1 MPFYCGKRSTGIGV
15 VPGSMKSSTY
25 CREYGIAENTP
36 PFSWNLR
43 PRIYQQLLRLATKD
57 YSDRLLADFFNIL
70 LECAVMTLIL
80 PDASR
85 AVARDLRR
93 LLGSDLVKDDGP
105 TKTAYAVDASIYR
118 MEPQA
123 VVLVESERDIAAT
136 VTYAVQRGIPLTP
149 RAAGTNLT
157 GSAIGSGIILDVS
170 RLNRILELNRDE
182 RWVRV
187 QPGIVLA
194 ELNKQLGRDG
204 LLFGPDPSSGDMCK
218 LGGMVANN
226 SAGPHTIRYGAVKDN
241 VQALRVCLSS
251 GEWLN
256 ARAYGLDDPQ
266 LSGLLDSHA
275 SVKGLLSLVQNQ
287 ATVIANKQPTVSK
300 NSCGY
305 NLFGLADGLRRRQFD
320 LPKLFVGSEGTLGVV
335 SEARLR
341 LVDKPKATV
350 TALIHFLRLED
361 VGEAVP
367 KLLELKPS
375 ALEVMD
381 ANTLDLIGRSNHGI
395 PPDAAATLL
404 AELDS
409 DKGDDDLRDQAT
421 RMAAICRQY
430 RLASDLVLAYDQDR
444 REQLWKARKSLYPT
458 LYRFDVRKKPINFV
472 DDVVV
477 SADRISELIRYLE
490 EFFQGQQV
498 PVAIFGH
505 IGNGNAHI
513 VPLLDVNDR
522 QDFEKMV
529 QGYHEI
535 HQTVLDRFGG
545 SICGEHGDGRVRAEY
560 VRKMFGPELY
570 GMFEQVKRL
579 FDPSGVLNPGVKI
592 SDRPFTDHIDYTRLS
607 KSCATCAKCNSVC
620 PVYDVFQ
627 SEDMSSRGWFEI
639 VTAKD
644 YSYLNSK
651 RVVEACLNCKSCRTI
666 CPAGVDVSELI
677 LQKRAEHPNY
687 IAGMIFRLHANQA
700 VFEQILKLLAK
711 SQWIWDRPSIRRIIE
726 RLTRPLLRGIAE
738 TAKLPFDMVLPR
750 LARRH
755 LRDRHASLVMNEGT
769 GRSPVAYF
777 HGCAANYFDDG
788 VGDAVIAVL
797 RKHGVTPDLPLQRCS
812 GTPIDTYGHRRLA
825 KEGARINLKS
835 LAGYETVVTGC
846 ASCTLML
853 KDYPQLFAGEPEQA
867 AAEAMA
873 KRVQHISE
881 FVARSTVSPPASA
894 RQGGNKKVTY
904 HSSCHLRAA
913 GVTKEPRKVLS
924 TLPGV
929 KFVEM
934 QDADR
939 CAGGAGTY
947 LVKDYDTSQKIFD
960 RKRRAIDQSG
970 AEVVA
975 TSCPACMI
983 QLKNGLRG
991 KADVKHIAQ
1000 VLQEA
1005 YQAADGKDIPTR

>member
-1 MPFYCGKRSTGIGV
+1 
-15 VPGSMKSSTY
+15 
-25 CREYGIAENTP
+25 
-36 PFSWNLR
+36 
-43 PRIYQQLLRLATKD
+43 
-57 YSDRLLADFFNIL
+57 
-70 LECAVMTLIL
+70 MTLIL
-80 PDASR
+80 PDSSR
-85 AVARDLRR
+85 AVGRDLRR
-93 LLGSDLVKDDGP
+93 LLGSDLVKDDSP
-105 TKTAYAVDASIYR
+105 TRTAYAVDASIYR
-118 MEPQA
+118 VEPQA
-123 VVLVESERDIAAT
+123 VVLVESEHDIAST

-182 RWVRV
+182 RWARV

-194 ELNKQLGRDG
+194 ELNKQLARDG

-251 GEWLN
+251 GEWLD
-256 ARAYGLDDPQ
+256 AQAYGLDDPR
-266 LSGLLDSHA
+266 LVAMLGTHA
-275 SVKGLLSLVQNQ
+275 PLKGLLSLVQEQ
-287 ATVIANKQPTVSK
+287 ATVITSKRPIVSK

-305 NLFGLADGLRRRQFD
+305 NLFGLADGLARRQFD

-335 SEARLR
+335 SEVKLS
-341 LVDKPKATV
+341 LVDKPRATV
-350 TALIHFLRLED
+350 TALVHFLRLED

-381 ANTLDLIGRSNHGI
+381 ANTLDLIGRSKHDI

-409 DKGDDDLRDQAT
+409 DSGLDDLRDQAD

-430 RLASDLVLAYDQDR
+430 RLASGLVLAFDQER
-444 REQLWKARKSLYPT
+444 RDQLWKARKALYPT
-458 LYRFDVRKKPINFV
+458 LYRFDARKKPINFV

-535 HQTVLDRFGG
+535 HRTVLDRFGG

-677 LQKRAEHPNY
+677 LQKRTEHPNRV
-687 IAGMIFRLHANQA
+687 AGMIFALHAKSA
-700 VFEQILKLLAK
+700 LFEPILKCLAK
-711 SQWIWDRPSIRRIIE
+711 SQRLWDRPSIRRVIE
-726 RLTRPLLRGIAE
+726 RLARPLLRGLAE
-738 TAKLPFDMVLPR
+738 TARLPFDMVLPR
-750 LARRH
+750 LAKRH
-755 LRDRHASLVMNEGT
+755 LRDRHADLVTMEGKR
-769 GRSPVAYF
+769 RSPVAYF

-788 VGDAVIAVL
+788 VGDAVIEVL
-797 RKHGVTPDLPLQRCS
+797 RKHGVTPDLPPQRCS

-825 KEGARINLKS
+825 KEGARVNLNS
-835 LAGYETVVTGC
+835 LAGYQTVITGC

-853 KDYPQLFAGEPEQA
+853 KDYPMLFAGEPEQE

-881 FVARSTVSPPASA
+881 FVAKSAVHPPTSVG
-894 RQGGNKKVTY
+894 QGGTKKVTY

-913 GVTKEPRKVLS
+913 GVTKEPRQVLA

-929 KFVEM
+929 EFVEM

-947 LVKDYDTSQKIFD
+947 IVKDYDTSQKIFD

-1000 VLQEA
+1000 VLREA
-1005 YQAADGKDIPTR
+1005 YEAADRKDVPTR